1 MERKQFYNMLE
12 NLSVTPKIC
21 DAYLKSQEEFFTPVL
36 KHYNVDISDLRIEL
50 RKELCN
56 SNLTVRE
63 MSLAVHFLIE
73 NCTIREEECEETLH
87 AEVKRCILYSAI
99 YFTNVLPGIE
109 SGEGVAGVIPPTKT
123 ASNFECNKEDA
134 EVISSGVERVDG
146 NKDGIN
152 SNDSN
157 IAPTPLVGKS
167 QSITDAF
174 DC

>member
-1 MERKQFYNMLE
+1 MERKQFFNMLE

-56 SNLTVRE
+56 AGLTVRE

-109 SGEGVAGVIPPTKT
+109 SGEGVPGVIPPTKVT
-123 ASNFECNKEDA
+123 STHECNKEETA
-134 EVISSGVERVDG
+134 AISSDADG
-146 NKDGIN
+146 EDVNKSGLS
-152 SNDSN
+152 SNDST
-157 IAPTPLVGKS
+157 IAPIPFIGES
-167 QSITDAF
+167 QAMTNMF